1 MFTAHSLTKISL
13 DLVQSLPYDRVKPL
27 VGFIVS
33 IYKSSQRIQVIQT
46 EISAPCFFFAEYLL
60 HVLLPRSNFCN
71 MNK

>member
-1 MFTAHSLTKISL
+1 MFTAHSLTKIRL

-46 EISAPCFFFAEYLL
+46 EVSAPCFVTSQQFL
-60 HVLLPRSNFCN
+60 
-71 MNK
+71 